1 MPVGEPMI
9 VWNMRKEALGMNFR
23 KLRGINLPY
32 REQGLIWFTCINY
45 DKQPKEI
52 KQKIRKLCKECG
64 GQYEAALFAFI
75 TRENVSVP
83 WLEREYNISDYVL
96 YQRRKMFYERWNET
110 KMQEKK
116 NKAE

>member
-1 MPVGEPMI
+1 
-9 VWNMRKEALGMNFR
+9 MNFR

-64 GQYEAALFAFI
+64 GYHEKALFAML
-75 TRENVSVP
+75 TRENVTMP
-83 WLEREYNISDYVL
+83 WLEQEYHISDEVL
-96 YQRRKMFYERWNET
+96 YRLRKKFFERWSAQT
-110 KMQEKK
+110 KREQNK
-116 NKAE
+116 KAE